1 MRSYVN
7 RQTTNKKQ
15 KTNKQK
21 KKNPE
26 LFSGEETQRGFL
38 EEALIRKKTP
48 RSLLGHPGSL
58 WSPLFMSYP
67 AHFPAAQ
74 ALLRHIK

>member
-1 MRSYVN
+1 MSTD
-7 RQTTNKKQ
+7 RQQTKSKKQ
-15 KTNKQK
+15 TSK
-21 KKNPE
+21 KINPE

-67 AHFPAAQ
+67 VHFPAAQ